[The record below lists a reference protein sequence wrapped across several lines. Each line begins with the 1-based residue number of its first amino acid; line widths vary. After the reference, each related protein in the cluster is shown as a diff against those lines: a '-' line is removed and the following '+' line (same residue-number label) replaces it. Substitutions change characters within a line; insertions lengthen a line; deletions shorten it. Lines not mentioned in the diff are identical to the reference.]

1 MAGQWASG
9 ARTGGAGP
17 RAARKRGERG
27 TGELGSGKE
36 MTLTCGSALAVRGGG
51 ARPTRAER
59 ELQRDEWGAGTSWAK
74 RDEGRA
80 GPAEEKKEQ
89 AELGR
94 GERVGRPERGK
105 GRRSWV
111 GPGWA

>member
-17 RAARKRGERG
+17 RAAMKRGERG

-36 MTLTCGSALAVRGGG
+36 MTLTCGSALSVREGG

-59 ELQRDEWGAGTSWAK
+59 GREVCGPCGGWRWASAGT
-74 RDEGRA
+74 EA
-80 GPAEEKKEQ
+80 GLA
-89 AELGR
+89 G
-94 GERVGRPERGK
+94 
-105 GRRSWV
+105 
-111 GPGWA
+111 